1 MAGRTLRER
10 AGHAVHDSDPPTD
23 VLSLWLGADGVD
35 QRTARAVI
43 DLAMRMGETL
53 LSTGASASDVVATVL
68 RLTDA
73 YGLRSVHVDVTF
85 TSISVSY
92 HRGPDADPMTVMR
105 GIKVRSTDLTRLE
118 RLQRLVRDIA
128 DEKVEID
135 EARIRFRSVISA
147 PHPYRRWVVTASL
160 ATVAAAVAALLGGTW
175 IILVLS
181 FVTTAAV
188 DRAQRWLAHRGVA
201 AFFTQV
207 VGGAIPTLVAVGL
220 LAAISAGA
228 PGLAGISPSLVVASG
243 IVVLLAGLS
252 VVGAAQDAIDGYYV
266 TAGARGF
273 EVLVLTLGIVVGIG
287 AILAIAQRSGVS
299 QQFTATASLSTNT
312 VVQVL
317 AAMVV
322 SGAFAISAY
331 AGPRAG
337 FYSTLTGGLGWMAY
351 LGGIRV
357 SLGPAFA
364 SAFAA
369 LVVGCLA
376 QLVASRLQVPALAL
390 TTAGIV
396 PLLPGLVVYQGL
408 FEIVRSTPGA
418 GLSTGMTTLLG
429 AAGIGMGLAAG
440 VSMGT
445 FLARPLRSGLDRG
458 QRRALRRAVGDARE

>member
-1 MAGRTLRER
+1 MKA
-10 AGHAVHDSDPPTD
+10 
-23 VLSLWLGADGVD
+23 
-35 QRTARAVI
+35 
-43 DLAMRMGETL
+43 
-53 LSTGASASDVVATVL
+53 L
-68 RLTDA
+68 RLT
-73 YGLRSVHVDVTF
+73 S
-85 TSISVSY
+85 
-92 HRGPDADPMTVMR
+92 
-105 GIKVRSTDLTRLE
+105 
-118 RLQRLVRDIA
+118 
-128 DEKVEID
+128 
-135 EARIRFRSVISA
+135 
-147 PHPYRRWVVTASL
+147 
-160 ATVAAAVAALLGGTW
+160 
-175 IILVLS
+175 
-181 FVTTAAV
+181 
-188 DRAQRWLAHRGVA
+188 
-201 AFFTQV
+201 
-207 VGGAIPTLVAVGL
+207 GL
-220 LAAISAGA
+220 LAVLI
-228 PGLAGISPSLVVASG
+228 
-243 IVVLLAGLS
+243 LLAAGCSRKSNAIIVQLDWVAEPEHGGFYQALAKGYFKQAGLD
-252 VVGAAQDAIDGYYV
+252 VTIIPGGPNGNVMQKIAAGQAD
-266 TAGARGF
+266 
-273 EVLVLTLGIVVGIG
+273 IG
-287 AILAIAQRSGVS
+287 QSDSTNAILAIAQRSGVS

-331 AGPRAG
+331 AGPRTG
-337 FYSTLTGGLGWMAY
+337 IYSTLTGGLGWMAY

-418 GLSTGMTTLLG
+418 GLSTGLTTLLG